1 MNTELLYELYEIT
14 EKNDAPDL
22 ATVGMPMLLKKHPE
36 ITHEEAREMREFTGR
51 HGQELAAAYPDKEA
65 FAAAVAVQRIPDA
78 HCNGDMHAALEY
90 ARKVK
95 HAQKDFLTEQGVKA
109 IY

>member
-1 MNTELLYELYEIT
+1 MKTELLYELYEIT

-22 ATVGMPMLLKKHPE
+22 ATVGMAMLREKYPE

-65 FAAAVAVQRIPDA
+65 FAAAVATGVAEDE
-78 HCNGDMHAALEY
+78 AAKEE
-90 ARKVK
+90 AER
-95 HAQKDFLTEQGVKA
+95 E
-109 IY
+109 

>member
-36 ITHEEAREMREFTGR
+36 ITHEDAKEMREFTGR
-51 HGQELAAAYPDKEA
+51 HGPELAAAFPDKEA
-65 FAAAVAVQRIPDA
+65 FESAVEAGIQADKEAA
-78 HCNGDMHAALEY
+78 
-90 ARKVK
+90 
-95 HAQKDFLTEQGVKA
+95 EQA
-109 IY
+109 EQEHE

>member
-1 MNTELLYELYEIT
+1 MKTELLYELYEIT

-51 HGQELAAAYPDKEA
+51 HGQELAAAYPDREAFEAAVEAGIQADKEA
-65 FAAAVAVQRIPDA
+65 A
-78 HCNGDMHAALEY
+78 
-90 ARKVK
+90 
-95 HAQKDFLTEQGVKA
+95 EQA
-109 IY
+109 EQEHE

>member
-36 ITHEEAREMREFTGR
+36 ITHEEAKEMHEFTGR

-65 FAAAVAVQRIPDA
+65 FEAAIEAG
-78 HCNGDMHAALEY
+78 NHAD
-90 ARKVK
+90 K
-95 HAQKDFLTEQGVKA
+95 
-109 IY
+109 

>member
-1 MNTELLYELYEIT
+1 MNTELLYELYEIN

-36 ITHEEAREMREFTGR
+36 ITHEEAKEMREFTGR

-65 FAAAVAVQRIPDA
+65 FEAAVAAGVAEDE
-78 HCNGDMHAALEY
+78 AA
-90 ARKVK
+90 VK
-95 HAQKDFLTEQGVKA
+95 QEDLGTEE
-109 IY
+109 

>member
-22 ATVGMPMLLKKHPE
+22 ATVGMAMLREAHPE
-36 ITHEEAREMREFTGR
+36 ITHEEDKAMREFTGR

-65 FAAAVAVQRIPDA
+65 FAAAVATGVAEDE
-78 HCNGDMHAALEY
+78 AAKEE
-90 ARKVK
+90 AER
-95 HAQKDFLTEQGVKA
+95 E
-109 IY
+109 